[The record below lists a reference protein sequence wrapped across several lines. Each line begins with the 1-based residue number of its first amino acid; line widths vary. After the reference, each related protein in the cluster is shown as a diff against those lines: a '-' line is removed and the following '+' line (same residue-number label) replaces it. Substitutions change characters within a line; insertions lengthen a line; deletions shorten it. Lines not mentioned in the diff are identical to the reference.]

1 MSTRIYYYT
10 LMIKMLIRLLVQ
22 ALAVFITAW
31 LLSGV
36 SVNDMRSALIVA
48 VLLGLM
54 NTFVKP
60 ILAFFTLPITIITLG
75 LFSFILNAV
84 LILLVD
90 HLVDGFAV
98 ANFWWA
104 IIFGF
109 VLSIVNWI
117 LIKIV
122 E

>member
-1 MSTRIYYYT
+1 
-10 LMIKMLIRLLVQ
+10 MLIRLLVQ